1 MKEKNKD
8 LKKRKISLIA
18 LKFSLIVSILILV
31 VMSIMAS
38 LVLQQTRQS
47 FINEMEIRTQFFA
60 RQTRE
65 SLFPKPD
72 PFRLY
77 FAVQEMIKEKAIL
90 YAIVID
96 DKGNILSHND
106 KSRIGGEDK
115 SRVGVNAAKTSD
127 TLTQQYKVGTEKL
140 YDVSVPILVGRVGAV
155 RIGYS
160 QKSINEAL
168 ADIRNKIIYI
178 ALGVVGVSILATVII
193 VTLMVS
199 PINKLA
205 FAARQI
211 GKGELETKVD
221 IKRHDEFGLLAGSF
235 NEMIEGLKE
244 RDFIRSTFGR
254 YVTKQVAE
262 AILNGRIQLG
272 GERLRATVLISDI
285 RNFTSMSE
293 KLSPE
298 EVVDFLNEYFA
309 EMVQVVTKYEGT
321 LDKFIG
327 DAILTVFGVP
337 IPQGNDAVRAVYAA
351 LEMREKLSLFNEK
364 RISKGQKEINIGI
377 AIHTG
382 DVVAGNIGSEVRME
396 YTVIGD
402 TVNLTSRLEKLNKEF
417 GTTILITKNTY
428 DFVKDRV
435 EVREIPPVTVRGKE
449 NSIQIYDV
457 IGRKKTV

>member
-1 MKEKNKD
+1 
-8 LKKRKISLIA
+8 
-18 LKFSLIVSILILV
+18 
-31 VMSIMAS
+31 MSIMAS

-47 FINEMEIRTQFFA
+47 FIKEMEIRAQFFA
-60 RQTRE
+60 RGTRE

-77 FAVQEMIKEKAIL
+77 FAVQETVKEKAIL
-90 YAIVID
+90 YAMVLN
-96 DKGNILSHND
+96 DKGKVLSHND
-106 KSRIGGEDK
+106 KSKIGEKDK
-115 SRVGVNAAKTSD
+115 SKVGVNATETFQ
-127 TLTQQYKVGTEKL
+127 TLTQSYEIGGEKL
-140 YDVSVPILVGRVGAV
+140 YDVSVPILVGKGRRIGVV

-160 QKSINEAL
+160 QQSINQAL
-168 ADIRNKIIYI
+168 AEIRNRIIYI
-178 ALGVVGVSILATVII
+178 TVGVVAVSILATVLI

-199 PINKLA
+199 PVNKLA

-211 GKGELETKVD
+211 GKGDLEAKVD
-221 IKRHDEFGLLAGSF
+221 VKRRDELGVLAKSF
-235 NEMIEGLKE
+235 NEMVDGLKE
-244 RDFIRSTFGR
+244 RDFIRNTFGR

-272 GERLRATVLISDI
+272 GERLSATVLISDI
-285 RNFTSMSE
+285 RDFTSMSE

-309 EMVQVVTKYEGT
+309 EMVQVVSKYEGT

-337 IPQGNDAVRAVYAA
+337 ISRGNDALRAVYAA
-351 LEMREKLSLFNEK
+351 LEMKDKLKLFNEK
-364 RISKGQKEINIGI
+364 RRRKGKKEIHIGI

-417 GTTILITKNTY
+417 GTNILITQSTY
-428 DFVKDRV
+428 NFVKDKI
-435 EVREIPPVTVRGKE
+435 EVVEIPPVTIRGKE
-449 NSIQIYDV
+449 NAIQVYDV
-457 IGRKKTV
+457 VGKKPSQV